1 MDVVN
6 RTVAGLDVHK
16 RSVAACVRV
25 MSPSGQV
32 RANTRTFQTMT
43 EDLRML
49 RDWLK
54 AQGVTHVAME
64 STGVYWKPIFN
75 LLEGHFDLILCNAR
89 HVKQVPG
96 RKTDVKDCE
105 WLAKLLQFGLLQGSF
120 VPNRRERDLR
130 ELTRTRRTLLQ
141 ERSRVAN
148 RIQAILEDA
157 NIKLASVATDSL
169 GASGRAMLRALVQG
183 ESDPAELA
191 NLAKRQLRG
200 KIPQLTRALEG
211 FVTSHHRFLLRIQLN
226 RYEELTGHVDAID
239 ERILEINAPPP
250 PPPDLPLFPEV
261 DASDG
266 AEDDPELPESDP
278 EAARRWNAAIS
289 LLVTIPGVSTRGAED
304 ILGEIGTDMS
314 RFPTPG
320 HLASWAGVCPG
331 NNQSAGKRLSG
342 KTTKG
347 NKWLRS
353 ALVMAAR
360 GLRRTKGYLSTQYRR
375 LSAKRGRMRAQ
386 VAVAHSILTAI
397 WHMLSKAIPY
407 HDLGENYFDQRDSS
421 RVTRRLVARLERL
434 GHQVNLEATPA

>member
-6 RTVAGLDVHK
+6 RIVAGLDVHK
-16 RSVAACVRV
+16 RNVAACVRV
-25 MSPSGQV
+25 MSQSGEV
-32 RANTRTFQTMT
+32 SVNTRTFETMT

-49 RDWLK
+49 RDWLA
-54 AQGVTHVAME
+54 AQRVTHVAME

-75 LLEGHFDLILCNAR
+75 VLEGHFNLLLCNAR

-120 VPNRRERDLR
+120 VPNRQERDLR
-130 ELTRTRRTLLQ
+130 ELTRTRRTILN

-157 NIKLASVATDSL
+157 NVKLASVASDAL
-169 GASGRAMLRALVQG
+169 GASGRAMLRALVNG
-183 ESDPAELA
+183 ETDPAELA
-191 NLAKRQLRG
+191 QLAKRKLRG
-200 KIPQLTRALEG
+200 KIPQLTRALDG
-211 FVTSHHRFLLRIQLN
+211 FVNSHHRFLLEIQLD
-226 RYEELTGHVDAID
+226 RYEELSRHVARID
-239 ERILEINAPPP
+239 ERILELNAPPP
-250 PPPDLPLFPEV
+250 PPDDLPLFSDTSETEHSGGDTPDRDP
-261 DASDG
+261 DAG
-266 AEDDPELPESDP
+266 
-278 EAARRWNAAIS
+278 RRWNAAIS

-320 HLASWAGVCPG
+320 HLASWTGVCPG

-360 GLRRTKGYLSTQYRR
+360 GLRRTKGYLASQYRR
-375 LSAKRGRMRAQ
+375 IAAKRGSMRAQ

-407 HDLGENYFDQRDSS
+407 DDLGENYFDQRDST
-421 RVTRRLVARLERL
+421 RVTRRLVARLQRL
-434 GHQVNLEATPA
+434 GHQVSLEPATA